1 MDTEKVLPWAV
12 GLGGL
17 ALGVGLY
24 LALRPKNGSALAL
37 NDPNRYQS
45 EKGAGRLKLPTF
57 LDTHE
62 ELKLGRDI
70 DWDRLRKIERDRRI
84 AKEMGRRGYVWN
96 EDPAKFADSL
106 EYGVITLRNGV
117 EGRIQSMYAQV
128 DAFDGPASPMVRPL
142 IESSE
147 KAFYN
152 AATDLY
158 QKLSDK
164 SKWPALATQLGV
176 PVSTITSAEA
186 TLVALFKKVGGV
198 DISKVL
204 ESLHGAVGD
213 LVLAF
218 VRKVTAQLATELSST
233 LKSFSEIGDFS
244 EAVPLIGTF
253 VKAAIQM
260 YVSYQTS
267 VNEEWTG
274 FARSFTA
281 GVYQQEVMP
290 LVERYM
296 PLLWNAEVAWDLT
309 PPKPPGGLKAPKYME
324 TPHREQWAKV
334 LRGWRQAVLPAM
346 TDIEKTL
353 QKKGTFSYGLP
364 IEAAALVRKWW
375 AGAAGVIG
383 DGRIAQVF
391 SAMER
396 DRQTIMTAND
406 EMLLP
411 VTSVISL
418 LEGEEPVDFAKLVWG
433 FAAGWRDEA
442 TRAGDE
448 FVGASIDLWGY
459 APAMKRK
466 AYNMSSM
473 VRTAYELVDVLDMP
487 EIRAVSGPKVRN
499 FAKLNIPVVAPGLE
513 GVSSAIEAARAF
525 RTTSGFAHARA
536 RTRAHAEQVRMNGQ
550 GGEQMTSGRSR

>member
-24 LALRPKNGSALAL
+24 LALRPKDGSALAL
-37 NDPNRYQS
+37 NDPSRYQS

-62 ELKLGRDI
+62 ELKLGRDL

-84 AKEMGRRGYVWN
+84 AKEMGRRGYAWN

-106 EYGVITLRNGV
+106 EYGVITLANGV
-117 EGRIQSMYAQV
+117 EGLIQSMYARV

-158 QKLSDK
+158 QKLNDK
-164 SKWPALATQLGV
+164 SQWPALAKQLGV
-176 PVSTITSAEA
+176 PVSTITSAES

-204 ESLHGAVGD
+204 ESLQGAVGD

-233 LKSFSEIGDFS
+233 MKSISDVGDWS
-244 EAVPLIGTF
+244 EAIPLIGTF
-253 VKAAIQM
+253 VKVAIEQ

-267 VNEEWTG
+267 VNEDFTR
-274 FARSFTA
+274 FAREFSA
-281 GVYQQEVMP
+281 RAYQEDVIP

-296 PLLWNAEVAWDLT
+296 PILWNAEVAWDLT
-309 PPKPPGGLKAPKYME
+309 PPKPPGGLKAPKYIE
-324 TPHREQWAKV
+324 TPHREQWANV
-334 LRGWRQAVLPAM
+334 LAGWRHAVLPPL
-346 TDIEKTL
+346 TDTDKRH
-353 QKKGTFSYGLP
+353 QKFGITYGLP
-364 IEAAALVRKWW
+364 IESAALVRKWW

-396 DRQTIMTAND
+396 DRLTIMTPND

-411 VTSVISL
+411 VTSVVSL
-418 LEGEEPVDFAKLVWG
+418 LEGEEPTDFARLVWG
-433 FAAGWRDEA
+433 YAGGWRDEA
-442 TRAGDE
+442 ARSSETFKSAYVDDQIGPR
-448 FVGASIDLWGY
+448 
-459 APAMKRK
+459 MKRK

-536 RTRAHAEQVRMNGQ
+536 RARALAEQVRMNGQ
-550 GGEQMTSGRSR
+550 GGEQMTSGRTR